1 MNLNNRKIRDILE
14 YLSITAVL
22 ILVLISGSLFSFRL
36 DLTSDKR
43 HTISEPARNILRS
56 LQDDIYIQVYLDGDM
71 PVGFKRLKRSALAM
85 LEEFSHYSGRRV
97 DFLFINPSGSEDERE
112 RNRYHVEL
120 INKGL
125 NPVNIFDEDD
135 EGGQTEKIIFPGMI
149 VNYNGIEL
157 PVNFL
162 KNNQSLSAEQNLL
175 HSIEGLEYE
184 LIQAISTISSDTV
197 YRIAFL
203 EGQDEYEEVEVA
215 DITLELAKF
224 FTVDRG
230 SIGGEPGILDDYAAL
245 VIAGPRSQFKEED
258 KLVIDQYIMSGG
270 KVLWLVDQVYVSR
283 DSLAVGG
290 SLALFSP
297 LNIEDQLFKYG
308 VRINPVLIQDTDC
321 IIIPLRSGYRNNQPQ
336 YLPVPWIY
344 YPLLYTSNFSPV
356 TRNLNKVKGE
366 FVNYIDTV
374 GGDPAITRQMLL
386 ATSPNSRYVSPPRLI
401 SLDEFRDPPPEE
413 SFNQSFLPVAVL
425 LEGEFTSLYRNRIRT
440 YDGKEL
446 AERSIPTKMIVV
458 ADGDIIRNEVSVVG
472 NRVTPLP
479 LGQDRYS
486 QQVYG
491 NKDFIVNCLN
501 WLVDDKGILEL
512 RSRELRIPLL
522 NSKKVEKERLFWE
535 VLNSSGTVLVVLLGG
550 LIYWVIRKRKFAV
563 KK

>member
-1 MNLNNRKIRDILE
+1 MNLNDRRIRDILE
-14 YLSITAVL
+14 YVSIMTVL
-22 ILVLISGSLFSFRL
+22 ILIVITGSLFSFRL

-43 HTISEPARNILRS
+43 HTISAPAREILRS
-56 LQDDIYIQVYLDGDM
+56 LRDDIYVQVYFDGDM
-71 PVGFKRLKRSALAM
+71 PVGFKRLKRSASAM
-85 LEEFSHYSGRRV
+85 LEEFRHYSGRKINY
-97 DFLFINPSGSEDERE
+97 LFINPSESEDDQE

-125 NPVNIFDEDD
+125 NPVNIFEEDD
-135 EGGQTEKIIFPGMI
+135 EGGQIEKIIFPGMI

-203 EGQDEYEEVEVA
+203 EGQDEYDEVEVA

-224 FTVDRG
+224 FTIDRG
-230 SIGGEPGILDDYAAL
+230 SIGGQPGILDDYAAL
-245 VIAGPRSQFKEED
+245 VIAGPGSQFEEED
-258 KLVIDQYIMSGG
+258 KLVIDQFIMAGG
-270 KVLWLVDQVYVSR
+270 KVLWFVEQVDVNR
-283 DSLAVGG
+283 DSLAMGG
-290 SLALFSP
+290 SMALFSP

-321 IIIPLRSGYRNNQPQ
+321 MIIPVRKGSRNNQPQ

-344 YPLLYTSNFSPV
+344 YPLLYTSGFSPV

-374 GGDPAITRQMLL
+374 GGDPAIRKQLLL

-401 SLDEFRDPPPEE
+401 SLDEFRDPPPEDL
-413 SFNQSFLPVAVL
+413 FNQSFLPVAVL
-425 LEGEFTSLYRNRIRT
+425 LEGEFTSLYKNRISA
-440 YDGKEL
+440 YDGREL
-446 AERSIPTKMIVV
+446 ADKSRPTKMIVV
-458 ADGDIIRNEVSVVG
+458 ADGDIIRNDVSIIG

-486 QQVYG
+486 GQVFG

-501 WLVDDKGILEL
+501 WLVDDKGIVDL
-512 RSRELRIPLL
+512 RSREMRIRLL
-522 NSKKVEKERLFWE
+522 DSERINKERLLWQ
-535 VLNSSGTVLVVLLGG
+535 LMNSAGPILIVALGG
-550 LIYWVIRKRKFAV
+550 LIYSIIRKRKFAV